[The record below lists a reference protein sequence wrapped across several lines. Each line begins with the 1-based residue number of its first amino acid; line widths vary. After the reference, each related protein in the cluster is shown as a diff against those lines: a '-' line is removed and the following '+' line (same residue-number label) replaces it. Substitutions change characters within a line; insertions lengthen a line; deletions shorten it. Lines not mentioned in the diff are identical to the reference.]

1 MNTLFI
7 FLTEVMT
14 QGIKR
19 KYDDEHRRPRK
30 YARGEMQYRKLWLPE
45 NLLMELRVAARVR
58 RFTTNDEIISRLIT
72 SMQFSPR
79 RHVIKTD
86 EGQRLVA
93 LARKFYEFIQSRLD
107 IIRVEFQQNEMR
119 QAEKKPFAPGKNTA
133 FSSSFAENLWRDME
147 ISARFNRRSVNMEIQ
162 QHLLASL
169 NYLTEQQLPENEE
182 VRRLRELAILFDEFI
197 LEKEVVAENP
207 LTGKQ

>member
-1 MNTLFI
+1 MKVK
-7 FLTEVMT
+7 EKMSD
-14 QGIKR
+14 GR
-19 KYDDEHRRPRK
+19 GRPRK

-93 LARKFYEFIQSRLD
+93 LARLFDEFIQSRLD
-107 IIRVEFQQNEMR
+107 IIRAEFQQNEMR
-119 QAEKKPFAPGKNTA
+119 QAEKKPFVPGKNTA
-133 FSSSFAENLWRDME
+133 FSSSFPENLRRDME

-162 QHLLASL
+162 QRLLASL

-197 LEKEVVAENP
+197 LEKVVVAENP
-207 LTGKQ
+207 ITGKETGRDG

>member
-1 MNTLFI
+1 MKVK
-7 FLTEVMT
+7 EKMAD
-14 QGIKR
+14 GR
-19 KYDDEHRRPRK
+19 GRPRK

-58 RFTTNDEIISRLIT
+58 RYTTNDEIISRLIT

-93 LARKFYEFIQSRLD
+93 LARMFDEFIQSRLD
-107 IIRVEFQQNEMR
+107 IIR
-119 QAEKKPFAPGKNTA
+119 EKCRNDEDKNTDKKTFTPGKSKA
-133 FSSSFAENLWRDME
+133 FSSSFPENLRRDME

-162 QHLLASL
+162 VRLLDSL

-197 LEKEVVAENP
+197 LEKVVVAENP
-207 LTGKQ
+207 IAGKEAGS

>member
-1 MNTLFI
+1 MKVK
-7 FLTEVMT
+7 EKMAD
-14 QGIKR
+14 GR
-19 KYDDEHRRPRK
+19 GRPRK

-58 RFTTNDEIISRLIT
+58 RYTTNDEIISRLIT

-93 LARKFYEFIQSRLD
+93 LARMFDEFIQSRLD
-107 IIRVEFQQNEMR
+107 IIR
-119 QAEKKPFAPGKNTA
+119 EKCRDDEDKNTDRKTFTPGKSKA
-133 FSSSFAENLWRDME
+133 FSSSFPENLRRDME

-162 QHLLASL
+162 VRLLDSF

-197 LEKEVVAENP
+197 LEKVVVAENP
-207 LTGKQ
+207 LAGKQKDS

>member
-1 MNTLFI
+1 MKVK
-7 FLTEVMT
+7 EKMAD
-14 QGIKR
+14 GR
-19 KYDDEHRRPRK
+19 GRPRK

-58 RFTTNDEIISRLIT
+58 RYTTNDEIISRLIT

-93 LARKFYEFIQSRLD
+93 LARMFDEFIQSCLD
-107 IIRVEFQQNEMR
+107 IIR
-119 QAEKKPFAPGKNTA
+119 EKCRDDEDKNTDKKTFTPGKSKA
-133 FSSSFAENLWRDME
+133 FSSSFPENLRRDME

-162 QHLLASL
+162 VRLLDSF

-197 LEKEVVAENP
+197 LEKVVVAENP
-207 LTGKQ
+207 IAGKEAGA

>member
-1 MNTLFI
+1 MKVK
-7 FLTEVMT
+7 EKMAD
-14 QGIKR
+14 GR
-19 KYDDEHRRPRK
+19 GRPRK

-58 RFTTNDEIISRLIT
+58 RYTTNDEIISRLIT

-93 LARKFYEFIQSRLD
+93 LARMFDEFIQSRLD
-107 IIRVEFQQNEMR
+107 IIR
-119 QAEKKPFAPGKNTA
+119 EKCRNDEDKNTDKKTFTPGKSKA
-133 FSSSFAENLWRDME
+133 FSSSFPENLRRDME

-162 QHLLASL
+162 VRLLDSL
-169 NYLTEQQLPENEE
+169 NYLTEQQLPENE
-182 VRRLRELAILFDEFI
+182 
-197 LEKEVVAENP
+197 
-207 LTGKQ
+207 

>member
-1 MNTLFI
+1 MKVK
-7 FLTEVMT
+7 EKMAD
-14 QGIKR
+14 GR
-19 KYDDEHRRPRK
+19 GRPRK

-58 RFTTNDEIISRLIT
+58 RYTTNDEIISRLIT

-93 LARKFYEFIQSRLD
+93 LARMFDEFIQSRLD
-107 IIRVEFQQNEMR
+107 IIR
-119 QAEKKPFAPGKNTA
+119 EKCRNDEDKNTDKKTFTPGKSKA
-133 FSSSFAENLWRDME
+133 FSSSFPENLRRDME

-162 QHLLASL
+162 VRLLDSL

-197 LEKEVVAENP
+197 LEKVVVAENP
-207 LTGKQ
+207 LADRQQ

>member
-1 MNTLFI
+1 MKVK
-7 FLTEVMT
+7 EKMAD
-14 QGIKR
+14 GR
-19 KYDDEHRRPRK
+19 GRPRK

-58 RFTTNDEIISRLIT
+58 RYTTNDEIISRLIT

-93 LARKFYEFIQSRLD
+93 LARMFDEFIQSRLD
-107 IIRVEFQQNEMR
+107 IIR
-119 QAEKKPFAPGKNTA
+119 EKCRNDEDKNTDKKTFTPGKSKA
-133 FSSSFAENLWRDME
+133 FSSSFPENLRRDME

-162 QHLLASL
+162 VRLLDSL

-197 LEKEVVAENP
+197 LEKVVVAENP
-207 LTGKQ
+207 LADKQQ

>member
-1 MNTLFI
+1 MKVK
-7 FLTEVMT
+7 EKMAD
-14 QGIKR
+14 GR
-19 KYDDEHRRPRK
+19 GRPRK

-58 RFTTNDEIISRLIT
+58 RYTTNDEIISRLIT

-93 LARKFYEFIQSRLD
+93 LARMFDEFIQSRLD
-107 IIRVEFQQNEMR
+107 IIREKCRNNEDKNTD
-119 QAEKKPFAPGKNTA
+119 KKTFTPGKSKA
-133 FSSSFAENLWRDME
+133 FSSSFPENLRRDME

-162 QHLLASL
+162 VRLLDSL

-197 LEKEVVAENP
+197 LEKVVVAENP
-207 LTGKQ
+207 IAGKETGS

>member
-1 MNTLFI
+1 MKVK
-7 FLTEVMT
+7 EKMAD
-14 QGIKR
+14 GR
-19 KYDDEHRRPRK
+19 GRPRK

-58 RFTTNDEIISRLIT
+58 RYTTNDEIISRLIT

-93 LARKFYEFIQSRLD
+93 LARMFDEFIQSRLD
-107 IIRVEFQQNEMR
+107 IIR
-119 QAEKKPFAPGKNTA
+119 EKCRNDEDKNTDKKTFTPGKSKA
-133 FSSSFAENLWRDME
+133 FSSSFPENLRRDME

-162 QHLLASL
+162 VRLLDSL

-182 VRRLRELAILFDEFI
+182 VKRLRELAILFDEFI
-197 LEKEVVAENP
+197 LEKVVVAENP
-207 LTGKQ
+207 IAGKEAGS

>member
-1 MNTLFI
+1 MRQWTKS
-7 FLTEVMT
+7 
-14 QGIKR
+14 G
-19 KYDDEHRRPRK
+19 
-30 YARGEMQYRKLWLPE
+30 
-45 NLLMELRVAARVR
+45 VAARVR

-133 FSSSFAENLWRDME
+133 FSSSFPENLWRDME

-197 LEKEVVAENP
+197 LEKVVMAENP
-207 LTGKQ
+207 LTGKQQES

>member
-1 MNTLFI
+1 MKVK
-7 FLTEVMT
+7 EKMAD
-14 QGIKR
+14 GR
-19 KYDDEHRRPRK
+19 GRPRK

-58 RFTTNDEIISRLIT
+58 LYTTNDEIISRLIT

-93 LARKFYEFIQSRLD
+93 LARMFDEFIQSRLD
-107 IIRVEFQQNEMR
+107 IIREKCRNNEDKNTD
-119 QAEKKPFAPGKNTA
+119 KKTFTPGKSKA
-133 FSSSFAENLWRDME
+133 FSSSFPENLRRDME

-162 QHLLASL
+162 VRLLDSL

-197 LEKEVVAENP
+197 LEKVVVAENP
-207 LTGKQ
+207 IAGKETGS

>member
-1 MNTLFI
+1 MKVK
-7 FLTEVMT
+7 EKMT
-14 QGIKR
+14 DGR
-19 KYDDEHRRPRK
+19 GRPRK

-58 RFTTNDEIISRLIT
+58 RYTTNDEIISRLIT

-93 LARKFYEFIQSRLD
+93 LARMFDEFIQSRLD
-107 IIRVEFQQNEMR
+107 IIR
-119 QAEKKPFAPGKNTA
+119 EKCRNDEDKNTDKKTFTPGKSKA
-133 FSSSFAENLWRDME
+133 FSSSFPENLRRDME

-162 QHLLASL
+162 VRLLDSL

-197 LEKEVVAENP
+197 LEKVVVAENP
-207 LTGKQ
+207 IAGKEAGS

>member
-1 MNTLFI
+1 MKVK
-7 FLTEVMT
+7 EKMAD
-14 QGIKR
+14 GR
-19 KYDDEHRRPRK
+19 GRPRK

-58 RFTTNDEIISRLIT
+58 RYTTNDEIISRLIT

-93 LARKFYEFIQSRLD
+93 LARMFDEFIQSRLD
-107 IIRVEFQQNEMR
+107 IIR
-119 QAEKKPFAPGKNTA
+119 EKCRNDGEKNTDKKTFTPGKSKA
-133 FSSSFAENLWRDME
+133 FSSSFPENLRRDME

-162 QHLLASL
+162 VRLLDSL

-197 LEKEVVAENP
+197 LEKVVVAENP
-207 LTGKQ
+207 IAGKETGS

>member
-1 MNTLFI
+1 MKVK
-7 FLTEVMT
+7 EKMAD
-14 QGIKR
+14 GR
-19 KYDDEHRRPRK
+19 GRPRK

-58 RFTTNDEIISRLIT
+58 RYTTNDEIISRLIT

-93 LARKFYEFIQSRLD
+93 LARMFDEFIQSRLD
-107 IIRVEFQQNEMR
+107 IIR
-119 QAEKKPFAPGKNTA
+119 EKCRNDEDKNTDKKTFTPGKSKA
-133 FSSSFAENLWRDME
+133 FSSSFPENLRRDME

-162 QHLLASL
+162 VRLLDSF

-197 LEKEVVAENP
+197 LEKVVVAENP
-207 LTGKQ
+207 LAGKQQ

>member
-1 MNTLFI
+1 MK
-7 FLTEVMT
+7 VKDKM
-14 QGIKR
+14 GDGR
-19 KYDDEHRRPRK
+19 GRPRK

-58 RFTTNDEIISRLIT
+58 RYTTNDEIISRLIT

-93 LARKFYEFIQSRLD
+93 LARMFDEFIQSRLD
-107 IIRVEFQQNEMR
+107 IIR
-119 QAEKKPFAPGKNTA
+119 EKCRNDEDKNTDKKTFTPGKSKA
-133 FSSSFAENLWRDME
+133 FSSSFPENLRRDME

-162 QHLLASL
+162 VRLLDSL

-197 LEKEVVAENP
+197 LEKVVVAENP
-207 LTGKQ
+207 IAGKEAGS

>member
-1 MNTLFI
+1 MKVK
-7 FLTEVMT
+7 EKM
-14 QGIKR
+14 GDGR
-19 KYDDEHRRPRK
+19 GRPRK

-93 LARKFYEFIQSRLD
+93 LARMFDEFIQSRLD
-107 IIRVEFQQNEMR
+107 IIRAEFQQNEMR
-119 QAEKKPFAPGKNTA
+119 QAEKKPFDPGKNTA
-133 FSSSFAENLWRDME
+133 FSSSFPENLRRDME

-197 LEKEVVAENP
+197 LEKVVVAENP
-207 LTGKQ
+207 LTVKQQES

>member
-1 MNTLFI
+1 MKVK
-7 FLTEVMT
+7 EKMAD
-14 QGIKR
+14 GR
-19 KYDDEHRRPRK
+19 GRPRK

-58 RFTTNDEIISRLIT
+58 RYTTNDEIISRLIT

-93 LARKFYEFIQSRLD
+93 LARMFDEFIQSRLD
-107 IIRVEFQQNEMR
+107 IIR
-119 QAEKKPFAPGKNTA
+119 EKCRNDEDKNTDKKTFTPGKSKA
-133 FSSSFAENLWRDME
+133 FSSSFPENLRRDME

-162 QHLLASL
+162 VRLLDSL

-197 LEKEVVAENP
+197 LEKVVVAENP
-207 LTGKQ
+207 IAGKETGS

>member
-1 MNTLFI
+1 MKVK
-7 FLTEVMT
+7 EKM
-14 QGIKR
+14 GDGR
-19 KYDDEHRRPRK
+19 GRPRK

-133 FSSSFAENLWRDME
+133 FSSSFPENLWRDME

-207 LTGKQ
+207 LSGKL

>member
-1 MNTLFI
+1 MKVK
-7 FLTEVMT
+7 EKMAD
-14 QGIKR
+14 GR
-19 KYDDEHRRPRK
+19 GRPRK

-58 RFTTNDEIISRLIT
+58 RYTTNDEIISRLIA

-93 LARKFYEFIQSRLD
+93 LARMFDEFIQSRLD
-107 IIRVEFQQNEMR
+107 IIR
-119 QAEKKPFAPGKNTA
+119 EKCRNDEDKNTDKKTFTPGKSKA
-133 FSSSFAENLWRDME
+133 FSSSFPENLRRDME

-162 QHLLASL
+162 VRLLDSL

-197 LEKEVVAENP
+197 LEKVVVAENP
-207 LTGKQ
+207 IAGKDAGS

>member
-1 MNTLFI
+1 MKVK
-7 FLTEVMT
+7 EKM
-14 QGIKR
+14 GDGR
-19 KYDDEHRRPRK
+19 GRPRK

-93 LARKFYEFIQSRLD
+93 LARMFDEFIQSRLD
-107 IIRVEFQQNEMR
+107 IIRAEFQQNEMR
-119 QAEKKPFAPGKNTA
+119 QAEKKPFDPGKNTA
-133 FSSSFAENLWRDME
+133 FSSSFPENLRRDME

-162 QHLLASL
+162 QRLLASL

-182 VRRLRELAILFDEFI
+182 VRRLRGLAILFDEFI
-197 LEKEVVAENP
+197 LEKVVVAENP
-207 LTGKQ
+207 LTVKQQES

>member
-1 MNTLFI
+1 MKVK
-7 FLTEVMT
+7 EKMA
-14 QGIKR
+14 GGR
-19 KYDDEHRRPRK
+19 GRPRK

-58 RFTTNDEIISRLIT
+58 RYTTNDEIISRLIT

-93 LARKFYEFIQSRLD
+93 LARMFDEFIQSRLD
-107 IIRVEFQQNEMR
+107 IIR
-119 QAEKKPFAPGKNTA
+119 EKCRNDEGKNTDKKTFTPGKSRA
-133 FSSSFAENLWRDME
+133 FSSSFPENLRRDME

-162 QHLLASL
+162 VRLLDSL

-197 LEKEVVAENP
+197 LEKVVVAENP
-207 LTGKQ
+207 LTGKQQES

>member
-1 MNTLFI
+1 MKVK
-7 FLTEVMT
+7 EKMAD
-14 QGIKR
+14 GR
-19 KYDDEHRRPRK
+19 GRPRK

-58 RFTTNDEIISRLIT
+58 RYTTNDEIISRLIT

-93 LARKFYEFIQSRLD
+93 LARMFDEFIQSRLD
-107 IIRVEFQQNEMR
+107 IIR
-119 QAEKKPFAPGKNTA
+119 EKCRNDEDKNTDKKTFTPGKSKA
-133 FSSSFAENLWRDME
+133 FSSSFPENLRRDME

-162 QHLLASL
+162 VRLLDSL

-197 LEKEVVAENP
+197 LEKVVVAENP
-207 LTGKQ
+207 IAGKDAGS

>member
-1 MNTLFI
+1 MKVK
-7 FLTEVMT
+7 EKMAD
-14 QGIKR
+14 GR
-19 KYDDEHRRPRK
+19 GRPRK

-58 RFTTNDEIISRLIT
+58 RYTTNDEIISRLIT

-93 LARKFYEFIQSRLD
+93 LARMFDEFIQSRLD
-107 IIRVEFQQNEMR
+107 IIR
-119 QAEKKPFAPGKNTA
+119 EKCRNDEDKNTDKKTFTPGKSKA
-133 FSSSFAENLWRDME
+133 FSSSFPENLRRDME

-162 QHLLASL
+162 VRLLDSL

-197 LEKEVVAENP
+197 LEKVVVAENP
-207 LTGKQ
+207 LGDKQQ

>member
-1 MNTLFI
+1 MKVKEKI
-7 FLTEVMT
+7 AD
-14 QGIKR
+14 GR
-19 KYDDEHRRPRK
+19 GRPRK

-58 RFTTNDEIISRLIT
+58 RYTTNDEIISRLIA

-93 LARKFYEFIQSRLD
+93 LARMFDEFIQSRLD
-107 IIRVEFQQNEMR
+107 IIR
-119 QAEKKPFAPGKNTA
+119 EKCRNDEDKNTDKKTFTPGKSKA
-133 FSSSFAENLWRDME
+133 FSSSFPENLRRDME

-162 QHLLASL
+162 VRLLDSL

-197 LEKEVVAENP
+197 LEKVVVAENP
-207 LTGKQ
+207 LAGKQQDS

>member
-1 MNTLFI
+1 MKVK
-7 FLTEVMT
+7 EKMAD
-14 QGIKR
+14 GR
-19 KYDDEHRRPRK
+19 GRPRK

-58 RFTTNDEIISRLIT
+58 LYTTNDEIISRLIT

-93 LARKFYEFIQSRLD
+93 LARMFDEFIQSRLD
-107 IIRVEFQQNEMR
+107 IIREKCRNNEDKNTD
-119 QAEKKPFAPGKNTA
+119 KKTFTPGKSKA
-133 FSSSFAENLWRDME
+133 FSSSFPENLRRDME

-162 QHLLASL
+162 VRLLDSL

-197 LEKEVVAENP
+197 LEKVVVAENP
-207 LTGKQ
+207 LAGKQQDS